1 MAITA
6 EDLSPLLP
14 ESSSADEN
22 VKELH
27 SKTSSRH
34 LRDLHV
40 LSFAF
45 LFVFL
50 AYGAAQNLESSLNT
64 DEDLGTT
71 SLGILYLSFTVCS
84 FLATPFVRW
93 LGSKNSVILG
103 TSGYWL
109 FIVSNL
115 FPSWYTMV
123 PASLYLGFTASV
135 IWVGEGTYLTFAAR
149 SHAAEC
155 NLPEGTVLGN
165 FNGEFWGLFACTQ
178 VIGNLLSLALLK
190 TGTEAKSSGT
200 TLLFIVFLGSMTL
213 GTILAFF
220 LSKQSGTEAGFAD
233 QTSNGSRSSVGD
245 LLKATFVPLLDK
257 RMLLLIP
264 LLVYSGLEQAFVW
277 AEFTEYVVDPAIG
290 VSGVGGAMAIFGA
303 ADAIVSL
310 LAGRLTT
317 GFPSITLITSGGVL
331 IQAIVLFRLWLNH
344 SFGSGAVDLINLLG
358 MAALWGL
365 GDGVFNTQINAV
377 LGLLFPHDTE
387 AAFSQLKIWQSGAI
401 SVVFFVSPHITFV
414 AMLGIL
420 AVTLFIALV
429 GFLIVSLY
437 LEKTFT
443 RRS

>member
-1 MAITA
+1 MAIAT
-6 EDLSPLLP
+6 EDTSPLLP
-14 ESSSADEN
+14 ESSSVDEN
-22 VKELH
+22 VEELH

-34 LRDLHV
+34 LRDLHI
-40 LSFAF
+40 LSFTF
-45 LFVFL
+45 LLIFL
-50 AYGAAQNLESSLNT
+50 AYSAAQNLESSLNS

-84 FLATPFVRW
+84 FIATPFVRR

-109 FIVSNL
+109 FIASNL

-123 PASLYLGFTASV
+123 PASLYLGFTASI

-155 NLPEGTVLGN
+155 NLPEGNVLGN
-165 FNGEFWGLFACTQ
+165 FNGEFWGIFASTQ

-190 TGTEAKSSGT
+190 TGTEGKGSGT

-213 GTILAFF
+213 GTILGFF
-220 LSKQSGTEAGFAD
+220 LDKQSGTKAGLTV
-233 QTSNGSRSSVGD
+233 QTSSGSHSSVGG

-277 AEFTEYVVDPAIG
+277 AEFTKYVVSPAIG
-290 VSGVGGAMAIFGA
+290 VSGVGGAMAVFGA
-303 ADAIVSL
+303 ADAIFSL

-317 GFPSITLITSGGVL
+317 GLLSITLIMSGG
-331 IQAIVLFRLWLNH
+331 IIFQAIVLFRLWLNH
-344 SFGSGAVDLINLLG
+344 SFGSGAKDLINLLG
-358 MAALWGL
+358 MAAFWGL
-365 GDGVFNTQINAV
+365 GDGVFNTQINAL

-401 SVVFFVSPHITFV
+401 AVVFFVSPRITFV
-414 AMLGIL
+414 AML
-420 AVTLFIALV
+420 ATMAATLFLALV
-429 GFLIVSLY
+429 GFLIISLY
-437 LEKTFT
+437 LEKTV
-443 RRS
+443 R